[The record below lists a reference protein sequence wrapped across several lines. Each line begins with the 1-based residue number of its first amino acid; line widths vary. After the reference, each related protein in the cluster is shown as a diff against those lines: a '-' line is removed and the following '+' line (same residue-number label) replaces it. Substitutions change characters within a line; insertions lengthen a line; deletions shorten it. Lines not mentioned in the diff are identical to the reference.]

1 MFIDLDYPLRSAI
14 FIYIGFIIVLLAFN
28 PQIVNENFFH
38 IIIVLLS
45 FFSYFII
52 IFLKFIYNKFQ

>member
-14 FIYIGFIIVLLAFN
+14 FIYIGLVVVLLAFY

-38 IIIVLLS
+38 IAIVLLS
-45 FFSYFII
+45 FLSYFII
-52 IFLKFIYNKFQ
+52 IFLKFIYNKLQ